1 MSESKRD
8 ANEVTVDVSDD
19 AIRAALE
26 SVEREERGDEP
37 PGEPLPGVAQLEKEL
52 REVRAQLD
60 LSVERARETL
70 DRLKESH
77 ERHLRAAADLENYKR
92 RAVREKEEIER
103 FGIQKLLKDLLPV
116 IDNLD
121 RALEHGEV
129 KGPLG
134 EGVAATRRIFEE
146 TLGRHGVKGFTTV
159 GESFDPTR
167 HEAMQQVETSEVAPG
182 TVVSEM
188 VRGYLLNDRLVRPA
202 LVAVAVAPA
211 ERSAITELPPAASSE
226 DPQETP

>member
-1 MSESKRD
+1 MMPSEPRSRASSARSEATSQPSRSRESNSSRRSSGRSGPSSISRWSAPARRSIASRKR
-8 ANEVTVDVSDD
+8 
-19 AIRAALE
+19 
-26 SVEREERGDEP
+26 
-37 PGEPLPGVAQLEKEL
+37 
-52 REVRAQLD
+52 
-60 LSVERARETL
+60 
-70 DRLKESH
+70 H

-92 RAVREKEEIER
+92 RAGREKEEVER

-146 TLGRHGVKGFTTV
+146 TLGRYGVKGFSSV
-159 GESFDPTR
+159 GEPFDPNR
-167 HEAMQQVETSEVAPG
+167 HEAMQQVATAEMAPG

-188 VRGYLLNDRLVRPA
+188 VRGYMLHDRLVRPA
-202 LVAVAVAPA
+202 LVSVAVAPA
-211 ERSAITELPPAASSE
+211 VLSATTELPPEASSG
-226 DPQETP
+226 DPQERP